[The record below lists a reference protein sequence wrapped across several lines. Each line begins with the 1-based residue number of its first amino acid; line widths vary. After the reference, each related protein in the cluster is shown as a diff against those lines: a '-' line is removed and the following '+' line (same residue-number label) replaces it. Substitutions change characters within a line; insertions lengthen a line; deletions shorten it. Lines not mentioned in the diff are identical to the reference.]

1 MGRRFRHSPFRRA
14 IAVAAL
20 ATSLAVVSLARSDE
34 PSPAFSSAGI
44 LREPPHGLALVSTT
58 VRMTAYD
65 QFGTG
70 YQSKF
75 GPVRGPGSERLTV
88 FEPQAEV
95 VMTQGDRLT
104 HRVWIP
110 VDIVSEASPTVLP
123 KPPDVVSGASA
134 KSGAGG
140 LQWTTIYRSDRLTD
154 LSMNGGAHLE
164 PPFRSW
170 NAGVG
175 ASRGMADRDTVVS
188 GAIVGIFDW
197 FDRFLTDGEH
207 HGRTERSTTMGSA
220 GVTQV
225 LTPTTVVNLNYG
237 LTVQNGTLGNTWN
250 AVPLANGTRGPELLP
265 SERVR
270 HALVGRLAQWLP
282 WNGALRLYYRFYEDD
297 WGIVAHSVESQLLQR
312 LTPAFYIG
320 VVYRFHTQTSP
331 PFFTTLAPLYAT
343 LRIADSDLAALQSQ
357 TLGAK
362 AIGDVPV
369 RTGAVRQVHYEIEYD
384 RYQRTNDL
392 KMDIVTCSVGL
403 RF

>member
-1 MGRRFRHSPFRRA
+1 VRA
-14 IAVAAL
+14 SRAAFATLAALLAVASAARAEDPTAPFSA
-20 ATSLAVVSLARSDE
+20 AT
-34 PSPAFSSAGI
+34 I
-44 LREPPHGLALVSTT
+44 LREGPPRLALVSTT
-58 VRMTAYD
+58 VRITAYD

-75 GPVRGPGSERLTV
+75 GPASGPGSERLTV

-110 VDIVSEASPTVLP
+110 VDVVSEASPTVLP
-123 KPPDVVSGASA
+123 KPVDVVSGASA

-140 LQWTTIYRSDRLTD
+140 LQWSTIYRSDRATD
-154 LSMNGGAHLE
+154 LSMSSGAHLE

-175 ASRGMADRDTVVS
+175 ASHGMADRDTVVS

-197 FDRFLTDGEH
+197 FDRFLVSGEH

-220 GVTQV
+220 AVTQV
-225 LTPTTVVNLNYG
+225 LTPTTVVNVNYG
-237 LTVQNGTLGNTWN
+237 LTLQNGTLGNTWN

-265 SERVR
+265 SARAR
-270 HALVGRLAQWLP
+270 HALVGRLAQFLP
-282 WNGALRLYYRFYEDD
+282 WNGALRLYYRFYDDD
-297 WGIVAHSVESQLLQR
+297 WGIVAHSVEGQLLQR
-312 LTPAFYIG
+312 LTPTFYFG

-331 PFFTTLAPLYAT
+331 PFFTTRAPLDAT

-362 AIGDVPV
+362 AIGDVSLG
-369 RTGAVRQVHYEIEYD
+369 TGAIRQLHYEIEYD

-392 KMDIVTCSVGL
+392 RMDIVTCSVGL